1 VRLLPEAKSFVERFQ
16 EQSRILVESSELLL
30 EGVRAG
36 AERYGSTPVRIEQL
50 EREADEIVHAIANE
64 LNRTFITPYDPE
76 DIHALASGL
85 DDIIDE
91 LEEAAHRIG
100 AYRMCPIAPVVVE
113 LAEILDDSAHA
124 VQRVIAA
131 LAGHDQT
138 GLAAKCIEIDR
149 LESEADILMRE
160 AVERLFAAPSD
171 AIALIKTKE
180 IYELMEEAIDRC
192 EDVADTLRNVVVKGN

>member
-1 VRLLPEAKSFVERFQ
+1 MRLLPQAKVFLQQFQ

-30 EGVRAG
+30 QGVRAG
-36 AERYGSTPVRIEQL
+36 AERYGNTPGRIEQL
-50 EREADEIVHAIANE
+50 EREADEIVHAIADE
-64 LNRTFITPYDPE
+64 LNCTFITPYDPE

-100 AYRMCPIAPVVVE
+100 AYRVYPIPPVVVE

-124 VQRVIAA
+124 VQDAVTA
-131 LAGHDQT
+131 LASHDDNAV
-138 GLAAKCIEIDR
+138 AAKCIEIDR
-149 LESEADILMRE
+149 LEAEADILMRE
-160 AVERLFAAPSD
+160 AVERLFVAPSD
-171 AIALIKTKE
+171 AIALMKVKE

-192 EDVADTLRNVVVKGN
+192 EDVADTLRNVVVKGG